1 MESPLVLALDTDDL
15 EQALA
20 WSRAAAEAAGMVKV
34 GLELFG
40 AAGPGAVGALAGD
53 GRRVMLDLKLHDIP
67 ATVAGGMRAAARSG
81 AELVTV
87 HALGGPA
94 MLEAAVEAAGDRC
107 RVAAVTIL
115 TSAGPADLAAAGL
128 PPAAE
133 AVPRLADLA
142 VRAGCQAIVCS
153 PLEAAALRVRLGPSV
168 ELVCPG
174 VRPAAPGSG
183 GLEERSGS
191 PPASIPLHDQARV
204 ATPAQAM
211 AAGATRI
218 VVGRPITRS
227 DDVGAAARAVRDQA
241 VAARP
246 GAAGDEHANRPN
258 ALGVHGRLD
267 GLLTEEGS
275 DQRR

>member
-15 EQALA
+15 ARAVA
-20 WSRAAAEAAGMVKV
+20 WSRAAGEAAGMVKG

-40 AAGPGAVGALAGD
+40 VAGPGAVGALAGE

-67 ATVAGGMRAAARSG
+67 ATVAGGMRAAARAG

-94 MLEAAVEAAGDRC
+94 MLEAAVAAAGDRC

-133 AVPRLADLA
+133 GVPRLAELA
-142 VRAGCQAIVCS
+142 VRSGCPAIVCS
-153 PLEAAALRVRLGPSV
+153 PLEAAALRARLGPSV

-174 VRPAAPGSG
+174 VRPAGGSG
-183 GLEERSGS
+183 GLKERSGS
-191 PPASIPLHDQARV
+191 PPGGRADGLHDQARV

-218 VVGRPITRS
+218 VVGRPITRA
-227 DDVGAAARAVRDQA
+227 DDVAAAARAVCEEA

-246 GAAGDEHANRPN
+246 AGGGDERANRPK
-258 ALGVHGRLD
+258 ALDAHGRFD
-267 GLLTEEGS
+267 GL
-275 DQRR
+275 

>member
-15 EQALA
+15 GQAVA
-20 WSRAAAEAAGMVKV
+20 WSRAAADAAGMVKV

-40 AAGPGAVGALAGD
+40 AAGPGAVGALAAD

-67 ATVAGGMRAAARSG
+67 ATVAGGMRAAARAG

-87 HALGGPA
+87 HTLGGPA
-94 MLEAAVEAAGDRC
+94 MLAAAVEAAGDRC

-133 AVPRLADLA
+133 AVPRLAELA
-142 VRAGCQAIVCS
+142 VRCGCPAVVCS
-153 PLEAAALRVRLGPSV
+153 PLEAAALRARLGPAV

-174 VRPAAPGSG
+174 VRPATGGSSSAG
-183 GLEERSGS
+183 
-191 PPASIPLHDQARV
+191 LHDQARV

-218 VVGRPITRS
+218 VVGRPITRA
-227 DDVGAAARAVRDQA
+227 DDIGAAARAVRDQA
-241 VAARP
+241 LAAHP
-246 GAAGDEHANRPN
+246 GAGGDEPANHPE
-258 ALGVHGRLD
+258 ALDAHGRFD
-267 GLLTEEGS
+267 GL
-275 DQRR
+275 

>member
-20 WSRAAAEAAGMVKV
+20 WSRAAGEAAGMVKA

-40 AAGPGAVGALAGD
+40 AAGPAAVAALAGD

-67 ATVAGGMRAAARSG
+67 ATVAGGMRAAARAG

-115 TSAGPADLAAAGL
+115 TSAAPADLAAAGL

-133 AVPRLADLA
+133 AVPRLAELA
-142 VRAGCQAIVCS
+142 VGRGCPAIVCS
-153 PLEAAALRVRLGPSV
+153 PLEAATLRAQLGPAV

-174 VRPAAPGSG
+174 VRPAEAG
-183 GLEERSGS
+183 GLMERSGS
-191 PPASIPLHDQARV
+191 PPA
-204 ATPAQAM
+204 
-211 AAGATRI
+211 
-218 VVGRPITRS
+218 
-227 DDVGAAARAVRDQA
+227 
-241 VAARP
+241 
-246 GAAGDEHANRPN
+246 
-258 ALGVHGRLD
+258 
-267 GLLTEEGS
+267 
-275 DQRR
+275 

>member
-15 EQALA
+15 SQALA
-20 WSRAAAEAAGMVKV
+20 WSRAAGEAAGMVKA

-40 AAGPGAVGALAGD
+40 AAGPAAVAALAAD

-67 ATVAGGMRAAARSG
+67 ATVAGGMRAAARAG

-94 MLEAAVEAAGDRC
+94 MLQAAVQAAGDRC

-142 VRAGCQAIVCS
+142 VRSGCQAVVCS
-153 PLEAAALRVRLGPSV
+153 PLEVAALRAQLGPSV
-168 ELVCPG
+168 ELICPG
-174 VRPAAPGSG
+174 VRPAAGGGSA
-183 GLEERSGS
+183 GLTERSGRPPVPNS
-191 PPASIPLHDQARV
+191 PGDDQTRV
-204 ATPAQAM
+204 ATPAEAM

-227 DDVGAAARAVRDQA
+227 DDVAAAARAVRDQA
-241 VAARP
+241 L
-246 GAAGDEHANRPN
+246 GAGPTGGADEHANRPK
-258 ALGVHGRLD
+258 AADAHGRFDAL
-267 GLLTEEGS
+267 
-275 DQRR
+275 